1 VTPSPRAQPRQP
13 SPTADNP
20 SRPSLALEWI
30 HHEDRRARCYG
41 TNMAAKK
48 PAKKKRT
55 MPAALKIY
63 QQLMAAAKG
72 KTPAQV
78 RAAIALLTKK
88 GK

>member
-1 VTPSPRAQPRQP
+1 
-13 SPTADNP
+13 
-20 SRPSLALEWI
+20 
-30 HHEDRRARCYG
+30 
-41 TNMAAKK
+41 MAAKK